1 TDTAGLGAEEPAPS
15 FALTLKLKTV
25 CAVSPNTLKLVVV
38 VVPME
43 MPSFRTVYPV
53 ILQLAGGVTAGQL
66 KLVLLKVVPEA
77 VGLAG
82 AREGWAMWCTH
93 CILPRVSMAA
103 HCRPGRCELQ
113 DRHPGSRKHSDN

>member
-1 TDTAGLGAEEPAPS
+1 
-15 FALTLKLKTV
+15 
-25 CAVSPNTLKLVVV
+25 LKLVVV

-82 AREGWAMWCTH
+82 ALGNVVHALHTPTGIQGCP
-93 CILPRVSMAA
+93 LPAG
-103 HCRPGRCELQ
+103 PL
-113 DRHPGSRKHSDN
+113 